1 MYGTT
6 SFRVSE
12 LKFKI
17 ERQLIKLKNLY
28 ENNKN
33 DYNWKDLQAEYL
45 DSLLDEDWF
54 NSSLTDENKVRKF
67 ARQVTSSLSDLGLL
81 TQDRKITDVGNELF
95 DMLGN
100 NNFNF
105 DNPFGIRSDSF
116 LYLKQFLKVE
126 FSQNVSSNFYA
137 EFSINP
143 FIALTYFITKY
154 GHITKDEF
162 QYLLPLVK
170 NYDELQNLDIDMQN
184 RTIDV
189 QNIIYSK
196 IQNMENYQKALI
208 KFKASNKGV
217 TAFKNMLMNR
227 RTSSGSEKYKDFY
240 NALIDGNIDEIINA
254 IVSLPGKTNAKF
266 YEVLFNNHKKPIQVN
281 IQEAQ
286 EYFLSLDFS
295 NNSEE
300 KFFYF
305 VHFAKWKTNLEEY
318 YDNNKRFLGLTDVF
332 IFGEQIKLTSI
343 AEVYFKIIES
353 NLLNINPS
361 NSADEYKNLL
371 TKNKTINEINPLLHI
386 SDSVLLQ
393 ELEDRYPAISV
404 GNIRKSIEEINK
416 QENKNRLNELI
427 DNHFSNLQL
436 IDLLGYIKNRNDI
449 KIKNYLHWDCNTPT
463 VFEYIIGIVFYVMN
477 GKIDDIHDFWNMSID
492 ANLLPRRFA
501 GGGQADLVFN
511 YGSHSALIEVTLSK
525 KENQRK
531 MELEPVS
538 RHLGRYKL
546 NSGNSDDYVIFIA
559 SHLDPN
565 VLVNFRSYKNLRYYN
580 TSDTTQY
587 TSSLKIIPFSIDDVC
602 LIIDKG
608 YNRIALEEKIE
619 DSYIDIEK
627 DGLIWYEN
635 ILKPNLN

>member
-126 FSQNVSSNFYA
+126 FSQNISSNFYA

-546 NSGNSDDYVIFIA
+546 NSGNSDDYAIFIA